1 MSIASLAIAE
11 PPVAAMS
18 SEAQAPVPPKRRT
31 IATRDAPLV
40 PEAR

>member
-11 PPVAAMS
+11 PPVGPAPS
-18 SEAQAPVPPKRRT
+18 QAQAPVPPKRRT
-31 IATRDAPLV
+31 IATSDAPLV

>member
-11 PPVAAMS
+11 PPRDPS
-18 SEAQAPVPPKRRT
+18 GAQAQTAVPPKRRT
-31 IATRDAPLV
+31 IATSDAPLV

>member
-11 PPVAAMS
+11 PAAAPS
-18 SEAQAPVPPKRRT
+18 PAQAQAPVPPKRRT
-31 IATRDAPLV
+31 IATSDAPLV